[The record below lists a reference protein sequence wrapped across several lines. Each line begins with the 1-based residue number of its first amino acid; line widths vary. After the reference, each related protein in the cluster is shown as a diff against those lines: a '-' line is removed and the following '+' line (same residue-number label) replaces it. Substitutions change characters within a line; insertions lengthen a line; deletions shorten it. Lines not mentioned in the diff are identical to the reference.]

1 MALRLQAALTAC
13 NVTTICN
20 ISCPR
25 YSRSSGTKTW
35 SSLSPVTQHMSTKS
49 GMQINIYVLSDS
61 PVVHLIWDSAV
72 SLSRGNALK
81 IPQQERVC
89 KVLYFL
95 RLLQLDWNFE
105 QWLLTVQSD
114 GSQYTFAHKE
124 MHTSR
129 NTPFISG
136 QNIMWGMLH
145 YSGPWLSWLYDQ
157 SLLL

>member
-61 PVVHLIWDSAV
+61 PVPHLIWDYAL
-72 SLSRGNALK
+72 SLSRGNALHSLLAPSLSTSTRVLWLNDD
-81 IPQQERVC
+81 IPSMC
-89 KVLYFL
+89 NIPFTA
-95 RLLQLDWNFE
+95 DGD
-105 QWLLTVQSD
+105 LTST
-114 GSQYTFAHKE
+114 GSQGSLCCRPVVFGDCNSS
-124 MHTSR
+124 SR
-129 NTPFISG
+129 RSAASNSSARTC
-136 QNIMWGMLH
+136 
-145 YSGPWLSWLYDQ
+145 
-157 SLLL
+157 SLN